1 MTRVVFFGTPKLA
14 VPFLKALHEAPDFDV
29 VAVVTQPDKPVGRK
43 QELTPTPV
51 KESALEL
58 DLPVLE
64 LKTLKHEIPQGK
76 LKDLKPDLFVV
87 FAYGKIIPQAVLDIA
102 PALNVHP
109 SALPTYRGP
118 SPLQS
123 AVMNGDK
130 TTAVSIML
138 LDEEMD
144 HGPILVQKPITLDA
158 RETVSSLEDK
168 VIHVGAPL
176 LVNTATAF
184 LAGDIE
190 PQEQDHKAATTCKI
204 IEREDSRI
212 DWSQTAE
219 ETDQKIRAFENWP
232 GTYSVILK
240 SDESEMRLKVLEAK
254 PSLIILAEAP
264 GTIVIDVGRLL
275 VATGSGALELL
286 EVQPEGKKP
295 MSAEAFMQG
304 QPELSQWKFLS

>member
-14 VPFLKALHEAPDFDV
+14 VPFLKALNEAPDFDV

-51 KESALEL
+51 KDAALEL

-87 FAYGKIIPQAVLDIA
+87 FAYGKIIPQVVLDIA

-109 SALPTYRGP
+109 SALPAYRGP

-123 AVMNGDK
+123 AILNGDK

-144 HGPILVQKPITLDA
+144 HGPILVQKPIALDA
-158 RETVSSLEDK
+158 RETVSSLEGK
-168 VIHVGAPL
+168 VINVGAPL
-176 LVNTATAF
+176 LINVAKAY
-184 LAGDIE
+184 LAGDLE
-190 PQEQDHKAATTCKI
+190 PQEQDHKAATICKI

-212 DWSQTAE
+212 DWTQTAE
-219 ETDQKIRAFENWP
+219 QIDQKIRAFENWP
-232 GTYSVILK
+232 GTYSVLTK
-240 SDESEMRLKVLEAK
+240 TDQTELRLKILEAK
-254 PSLIILAEAP
+254 PSLIILAEEP
-264 GTIVIDVGRLL
+264 GTIMIDVGRLL
-275 VATGSGALELL
+275 VATGSGALELI
-286 EVQPEGKKP
+286 EVQPEGKKK
-295 MSAEAFMQG
+295 MNAAAFMQG
-304 QPELSQWKFLS
+304 YSELSQWKFVN